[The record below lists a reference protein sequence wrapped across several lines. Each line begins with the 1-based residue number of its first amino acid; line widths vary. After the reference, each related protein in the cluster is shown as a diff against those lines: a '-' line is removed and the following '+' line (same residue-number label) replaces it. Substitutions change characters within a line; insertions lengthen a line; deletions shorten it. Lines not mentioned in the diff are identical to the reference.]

1 MQNILLSISGKD
13 RPGIVSGGS
22 EVLLEAD
29 ANIEDS
35 YT

>member
-13 RPGIVSGGS
+13 RPGIVRDVS
-22 EVLLEAD
+22 EVLLQAD